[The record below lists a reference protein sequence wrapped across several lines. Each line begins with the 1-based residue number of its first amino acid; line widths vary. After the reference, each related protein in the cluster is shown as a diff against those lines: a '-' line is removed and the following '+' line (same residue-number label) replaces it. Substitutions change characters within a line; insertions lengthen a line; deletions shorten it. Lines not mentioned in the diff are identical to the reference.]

1 MQSMSRLCAAIAV
14 AWPLSQ
20 ACALDLTQAYQA
32 ALEQDASIKASRAYA
47 DAGRESLPQ
56 ARAQLLPNVSA
67 NFSRNRNQ
75 LESST
80 PNILGEQTSSNY
92 SYPSSNDTVTLR
104 QPIYRAAQWAQ
115 YRQAQAQ
122 VADVEA
128 ILEND
133 LQNLAV
139 KVGSA
144 YFEALLAEDQ
154 LALNRSQLSTY
165 RVHLDS
171 ARKLLAGGSGTR
183 TEVDEAQAR
192 LDMGLAQELESI
204 QSVDYTRQ
212 QLQVMVNRPLD
223 ALAPLDAELLK
234 LVPPQPASVE
244 AWIGRAEQSSAE
256 LRALRARVDASRH
269 EVTKARS
276 GHLPTLDAVAQW
288 SRSNSENSVSINS
301 SYETRSI
308 GVQLSVPIFSGGG
321 VNSSVRQALANQV
334 RAEQTL
340 EAARRE
346 LGVRVYKEY
355 RGVSEGV
362 LRVRALEQA
371 VRSAEL
377 AQESSRKS
385 FQGGVRTRIDVLNA
399 ETSVVLVKRDL
410 AQARYVFLISQLR
423 LQALVSDAG
432 IATIESVNLALKR

>member
-1 MQSMSRLCAAIAV
+1 MHPLTKFCAVLAV
-14 AWPLSQ
+14 AMPLSQ
-20 ACALDLTQAYQA
+20 AWALDLTQAYQA

-47 DAGRESLPQ
+47 DAGRENLPL
-56 ARAQLLPNVSA
+56 ARAQLMPNVSA
-67 NFSRNRNQ
+67 SFSRNRNQ
-75 LESST
+75 LESSA
-80 PNILGEQTSSNY
+80 PNFLGELSKSSY
-92 SYPSSNDTVTLR
+92 SYPSSNDTVTVR
-104 QPIYRAAQWAQ
+104 QPIYRSAQWAQ

-128 ILEND
+128 VLEND

-144 YFEALLAEDQ
+144 YFEALLAQDQ

-165 RVHLDS
+165 RAHLES
-171 ARKLLAGGSGTR
+171 ARKMLAGGSGTR

-192 LDMGLAQELESI
+192 LDMGTAQELESL
-204 QSVDYTRQ
+204 QNVDYTRQ

-223 ALAPLDAELLK
+223 ALATLDSDRLSLL
-234 LVPPQPASVE
+234 PPQPATVD
-244 AWIGRAEQSSAE
+244 AWITRAEQSSAE
-256 LRALRARVDASRH
+256 LRALRARVDASGH
-269 EVTKARS
+269 EVSKARA
-276 GHLPTLDAVAQW
+276 GHYPTLDAVAQW

-308 GVQLSVPIFSGGG
+308 GIQLSVPIFAGGG
-321 VNSSVRQALANQV
+321 VNASVRQALANKD

-346 LGVRVYKEY
+346 LGVRVYKEF

-385 FQGGVRTRIDVLNA
+385 FQGGARTRIDVLNS
-399 ETSVVLVKRDL
+399 ETAVVIAKRDL

-432 IATIESVNLALKR
+432 LTSIESVNLALKP

>member
-1 MQSMSRLCAAIAV
+1 MVRLSKFCFALVLAF
-14 AWPLSQ
+14 PLSQ
-20 ACALDLTQAYQA
+20 VGAVDLSQAYLS
-32 ALEQDASIKASRAYA
+32 ALEQDASIKASRAFA

-67 NFSRNRNQ
+67 SFARNRNQ

-80 PNILGEQTSSNY
+80 PNILGEQTKSSY
-92 SYPSSNDTVTLR
+92 GYPSSNDTVTLR
-104 QPIYRAAQWAQ
+104 QPIYRGAQWAQ
-115 YRQAQAQ
+115 YRQAKAQ

-128 ILEND
+128 VLDND
-133 LQNLAV
+133 VQNLAV

-144 YFEALLAEDQ
+144 YFEALLAQDQ

-165 RVHLDS
+165 REHLES

-192 LDMGLAQELESI
+192 LDMGTAQELESL
-204 QSVDYTRQ
+204 QNVDYTRQ
-212 QLQVMVNRPLD
+212 QLQVMVNQPLD
-223 ALAPLDAELLK
+223 VLATLDPDKLN
-234 LVPPQPASVE
+234 LVPPQPASVD
-244 AWIGRAEQSSAE
+244 AWIDRAEQSSAE
-256 LRALRARVDASRH
+256 LRALRARVEVATH
-269 EVTKARS
+269 EVAKARS
-276 GHLPTLDAVAQW
+276 GHYPSLDAVAQW

-301 SYETRSI
+301 SYETRSVGI
-308 GVQLSVPIFSGGG
+308 QLSVPIYAGGG
-321 VNSSVRQALANQV
+321 VNSSVRQALANKV

-346 LGVRVYKEY
+346 LGVRVYKEF

-385 FQGGVRTRIDVLNA
+385 FQGGARTRIDVLNS
-399 ETSVVLVKRDL
+399 ETAVVVAKRDL
-410 AQARYVFLISQLR
+410 AQARYVFLISHLR

-432 IATIESVNLALKR
+432 LATIESVNLALKR